1 MAGTYRGALRPNIE
15 GNKSLREPQEQGFL
29 KIRNH
34 FSSGGAEGEVGA
46 VLPVGAGKTGLITLL
61 PFAAA
66 SSRTLVVAPFVKIAD
81 QLHAAL
87 NPTSG
92 NEYFYRKC
100 AVLPAAGPF
109 PEPVEIRGATTNR
122 DDLDEA
128 DVVITNIQ
136 QLQGEEN
143 RWLND
148 LPGDYF
154 DLLVFDEGHHSVTRS
169 YEALKT
175 KFPAARIVNLSAT
188 PHRADGQ
195 LMPGRLVYTYPVRDA
210 IAKGYVKRLKALV
223 LNPRTLRYVRHEDG
237 MEVEVTLD
245 EVIRLG
251 DEEAAFRRGIV
262 TSKETLSTIVD
273 ASIRELD
280 RIRDE
285 TGDDRHKI
293 IASALHHGHCHQ
305 IVEAYRA
312 RGRRADFVH
321 SKEDSA
327 ANRRVLE
334 KLERHELDVIVQ
346 VRQLGEGF
354 DHPYLSV
361 AAVFSIFR
369 SLSPF
374 VQFVGRIMRALRTA
388 EPDHILNQG
397 SVVFHAGAACA
408 QRWEDFRDFSEAD
421 QEYFDQ
427 LLPVE
432 GLDFQRADELEVT
445 PGDRP
450 LVRPVQIQK
459 QDAVTI
465 LELPLLENDA
475 AKAALQT
482 LKVQGYTLED
492 IQAAYDHVPLPTTKV
507 GERQA
512 KRQSLDAT
520 IKTKAGEILNKH
532 GLPHEGHTLDKNR
545 IGKTNYQIVVSR
557 FNTFIRE
564 RVSDKE
570 RYQFNREELDRAH
583 ELLPE
588 LAEEVEREFLRE

>member
-1 MAGTYRGALRPNIE
+1 
-15 GNKSLREPQEQGFL
+15 
-29 KIRNH
+29 
-34 FSSGGAEGEVGA
+34 VD
-46 VLPVGAGKTGLITLL
+46 V
-61 PFAAA
+61 
-66 SSRTLVVAPFVKIAD
+66 RTL
-81 QLHAAL
+81 
-87 NPTSG
+87 T
-92 NEYFYRKC
+92 
-100 AVLPAAGPF
+100 
-109 PEPVEIRGATTNR
+109 
-122 DDLDEA
+122 
-128 DVVITNIQ
+128 
-136 QLQGEEN
+136 
-143 RWLND
+143 
-148 LPGDYF
+148 
-154 DLLVFDEGHHSVTRS
+154 
-169 YEALKT
+169 
-175 KFPAARIVNLSAT
+175 
-188 PHRADGQ
+188 
-195 LMPGRLVYTYPVRDA
+195 
-210 IAKGYVKRLKALV
+210 VKRLKALV

-280 RIRDE
+280 RIRNE
-285 TGDDRHKI
+285 SGDNRHKI

-305 IVEAYRA
+305 IVAAYRA

-321 SKEDSA
+321 SKENSA
-327 ANRRVLE
+327 ANKRVLE
-334 KLERHELDVIVQ
+334 KLERHELDIIVQ

-374 VQFVGRIMRALRTA
+374 VQFVGRIMRALRTG

-432 GLDFQRADELEVT
+432 GLDFERADEIEVT
-445 PGDRP
+445 PGERP
-450 LVRPVQIQK
+450 RVRPVQVRK
-459 QDAVTI
+459 QEAVTVV
-465 LELPLLENDA
+465 EMPLLENDA

-482 LKVQGYTLED
+482 LKMQGYTLED

-520 IKTKAGEILNKH
+520 LKTKAGEILNKH
-532 GLPHEGHTLDKNR
+532 GLRHEGHTLDKNR
-545 IGKTNYQIVVSR
+545 VGKTDYQIVVSR
-557 FNTFIRE
+557 LNSLIRE
-564 RVSDKE
+564 RVSDKD
-570 RYQFNREELDRAH
+570 RYRFNREELDRAH

-588 LAEEVEREFLRE
+588 LEEEVEREFFRE